1 MAKKENKKPE
11 KTKAPKEAKVKPDK
25 KDKKNKKGA
34 KDQAAANGVPPTGT
48 PSTGVPPTVAN
59 NGGVPVTGT
68 PSVPLSAMSPEQM
81 TAAKIEQAIKE
92 SNDPESRLK
101 KLRSPIN
108 VRSCLLNILIL
119 IVMTLV
125 IVVVWCAIA
134 VDKFNFVTVVKDM
147 SWQFKITQGFQ
158 WLWTQI
164 SGWFH

>member
-1 MAKKENKKPE
+1 MAKKESKKPE
-11 KTKAPKEAKVKPDK
+11 KTKEKKVKTDK

-34 KDQAAANGVPPTGT
+34 AATAANGVPPTGT
-48 PSTGVPPTVAN
+48 PSTGVPPT
-59 NGGVPVTGT
+59 GSVPLSGT
-68 PSVPLSAMSPEQM
+68 PSVPLSAMSPDQM
-81 TAAKIEQAIKE
+81 TAAQLEQAIKE

-101 KLRSPIN
+101 KLRSPVN

-119 IVMTLV
+119 IVMTLAVV
-125 IVVVWCAIA
+125 IIWCVVA

-147 SWQFKITQGFQ
+147 SSQFGITQGFQ